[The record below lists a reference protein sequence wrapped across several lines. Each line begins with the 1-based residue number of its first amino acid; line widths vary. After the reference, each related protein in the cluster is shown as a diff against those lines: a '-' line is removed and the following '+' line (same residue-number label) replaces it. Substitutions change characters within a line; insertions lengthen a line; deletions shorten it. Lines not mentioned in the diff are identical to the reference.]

1 MSFFERLNAT
11 IETNHSL
18 LCVGLD
24 PQEAQLPPGDDIE
37 TRLITW
43 AENIIRQT
51 ADLVC
56 CYKPNIAFFEQFGP
70 AGLRALQQIV
80 DFIQL
85 HDILVLLDAKRG
97 DIGSTAHAYANAV
110 YQQWDAD
117 AVTLNAY
124 LGEDSIHPFLQPGK
138 AVFLLCQTSNPSA
151 AELQL
156 HGDPPLYQHLAR
168 QAALWGTPEQIG
180 FVVGATQPQALAVM
194 RDLCPEHWFLAP
206 GVGAQGGD
214 LTEALQAGLRAD
226 GKGLIIPVSRAVL
239 NADDPRQA
247 ARQLRD
253 DIQQA
258 RASIQPR
265 KLPSTKEQLIEA
277 LFHAGCVKFGQFTL
291 ASGKQSPIYVDLR
304 RVVSFPG
311 LLQQA
316 YEAYRSALQSLSFDL
331 IAGVPLGALPT
342 SAILAHQMKLPLIYP
357 RKEAK
362 QHGTAQQ
369 IEGAYQSG
377 QTAVMIEDVITS
389 GGSILNAAEQLRAAG
404 LVINDAVVLID
415 RQQGGREALS
425 AHGLNFHAVLTIH
438 EILHSLL
445 AQSLIDSDTF
455 TTVNAY
461 LNE

>member
-1 MSFFERLNAT
+1 MSFFERLNAV
-11 IETNHSL
+11 IEANQSL

-37 TRLITW
+37 TRLIVW

-70 AGLRALQQIV
+70 AGLRALQQIA
-80 DFIQL
+80 DFIHL
-85 HDILVLLDAKRG
+85 HGVPLLLDAKRG
-97 DIGSTAHAYANAV
+97 DIGSTAQAYAAAV

-124 LGEDSIHPFLQPGK
+124 LGEDSIRPFLQPGK

-151 AELQL
+151 AQLQL

-168 QAALWGTPEQIG
+168 QAAQWGTPEQIG

-214 LTEALQAGLRAD
+214 LAEALQAGLRPD
-226 GKGLIIPVSRAVL
+226 GKGIIIPVSRAVL
-239 NADDPRQA
+239 NADDPREA

-253 DIQQA
+253 AINQA
-258 RASIQPR
+258 RASFQPR
-265 KLPSTKEQLIEA
+265 TLLSAKEQLIEG
-277 LFHAGCVKFGQFTL
+277 LFRAGCVKFGQFML

-304 RVVSFPG
+304 RVVSFPA
-311 LLQQA
+311 LLQQV
-316 YEAYRSALQSLSFDL
+316 YEAYRAQLQGLIYDL

-342 SAILAHQMKLPLIYP
+342 SAILAHQMTVPLIYP

-369 IEGAYQSG
+369 IEGAYQPG
-377 QTAVMIEDVITS
+377 QIAVMIEDVITS
-389 GGSILNAAEQLRAAG
+389 GGSILTTAEQLRAGG
-404 LVINDAVVLID
+404 LTIHDAVVLID

-425 AHGLNFHAVLTIH
+425 AHGLQVHAVLTIQ

-445 AQSLIDSDTF
+445 TQSLIDSDTF
-455 TTVNAY
+455 ISVESY
-461 LNE
+461 LKE

>member
-1 MSFFERLNAT
+1 MSFFQRLNTA
-11 IETNHSL
+11 IEANQSL

-24 PQEAQLPPGDDIE
+24 PQEAQLPSGEDIE
-37 TRLITW
+37 TRLIVW
-43 AENIIRQT
+43 AENIIRRT
-51 ADLVC
+51 AGLVC

-70 AGLRALQQIV
+70 AGLRAMQQIV

-85 HDILVLLDAKRG
+85 QDMLVLLDAKRG
-97 DIGSTAHAYANAV
+97 DIGSTAQAYATAV
-110 YQQWDAD
+110 YHQWDAD

-124 LGEDSIHPFLQPGK
+124 LGEDSIRPFLQPDK

-151 AELQL
+151 AQLQL

-168 QAALWGTPEQIG
+168 QAALWGTSEQIG

-194 RDLCPEHWFLAP
+194 RDLCPNHWFLAP

-214 LTEALQAGLRAD
+214 LAEALQAGLRPD

-239 NADDPRQA
+239 NADDPREA

-253 DIQQA
+253 AINQA
-258 RASIQPR
+258 RAAIQPR
-265 KLPSTKEQLIEA
+265 SLSSAKERLIEG

-304 RVVSFPG
+304 RVVSFSA
-311 LLQQA
+311 LLQQV
-316 YEAYRSALQSLSFDL
+316 YEAYRTQLQGLAFEL
-331 IAGVPLGALPT
+331 IAGVPLGALPA
-342 SAILAHQMKLPLIYP
+342 SAILAHQMKVPLIYP
-357 RKEAK
+357 RKEVK

-389 GGSILNAAEQLRAAG
+389 GGSILSAAEQLRAGG

-415 RQQGGREALS
+415 RQQGGKEALA
-425 AHGLNFHAVLTIH
+425 AHELTVHSVLTIQ
-438 EILHSLL
+438 EILQSLL
-445 AQSLIDSDTF
+445 AQSLIDSETF
-455 TTVNAY
+455 TAVETY
-461 LNE
+461 LKE